1 MEEDLDPNEMVA
13 LTTAIDANSPLM
25 GNDTAMVPRWL
36 KLRFVNLQHDNYRMR
51 QSLSEI
57 QRICEEQ

>member
-13 LTTAIDANSPLM
+13 LTTAVDANSPLM
-25 GNDTAMVPRWL
+25 GNATAMVPRWV
-36 KLRFVNLQHDNYRMR
+36 KIRFCNLQADNYRMR

-57 QRICEEQ
+57 QRICEDQ